1 MLRRKKAVTLNYD
14 KCNNQEKIS
23 LFLYC
28 YEERN
33 DSFFFFLVFGVIV
46 MGEFKY
52 LGTLSSVG
60 GKLWIPLG

>member
-1 MLRRKKAVTLNYD
+1 MLRRKKAITLNYD

-23 LFLYC
+23 LFPLYC

-33 DSFFFFLVFGVIV
+33 DSFVFGVIV
-46 MGEFKY
+46 MEEFKY
-52 LGTLSSVG
+52 LGTLSSIG